1 MAHAPQ
7 SRKRQTLQGY
17 ERQYE
22 HLKEQLRAVGYV
34 LQGSVLERWM
44 ECGKPSCRCHDDPA
58 SRHGPYW
65 QWSWKKRGKTL
76 SVYLTPEKASL
87 CRKWIEN
94 HRRMDRIFKQMREL
108 SLRIAR
114 LHELPLK

>member
-7 SRKRQTLQGY
+7 RRKRQTLQGY

-44 ECGKPSCRCHDDPA
+44 EWLFESVPA
-58 SRHGPYW
+58 
-65 QWSWKKRGKTL
+65 K
-76 SVYLTPEKASL
+76 TPEPVPEEKS
-87 CRKWIEN
+87 
-94 HRRMDRIFKQMREL
+94 
-108 SLRIAR
+108 
-114 LHELPLK
+114 